1 MKELLSRVI
10 ATARTPNDLVAAL
23 YRQMLD
29 EEARLAATLS
39 TDASALRA
47 APEPLEDALL
57 PLNGAGGARW

>member
-1 MKELLSRVI
+1 MKELLSRLI

-29 EEARLAATLS
+29 EEARLAETLS
-39 TDASALRA
+39 ADTSALHA

-57 PLNGAGGARW
+57 SSNGAGGARW

>member
-1 MKELLSRVI
+1 MEELLSRLI

-23 YRQMLD
+23 NRQMLD
-29 EEARLAATLS
+29 KEAKLAETFS
-39 TDASALRA
+39 VDASALRA